1 MMFRFLTEYAHAR
14 APRLLRAGGDNSPSG
29 GDDRGNKMPFG
40 DGDPGG
46 PDGSPRSNL
55 IYLIV
60 GAVLIGYVIFTML
73 NQGAPQGQA
82 TEIPTSQLIA
92 AIKEN
97 RVDELTYTVMVGE
110 VEGTYWP
117 DAESRGDESKLERFV
132 SNYVGTDSL
141 DELMAAHPSITYR
154 IDTSDPNMWSNILIQ
169 VVPTILL
176 VVLMFYFMRQMMGA
190 NNKAMQFGKT
200 NAKTNE
206 ATRPKVKFKDVAGID
221 SEKQELME
229 IVDFL
234 KDGKKFR
241 DVGAR
246 VPRGIL
252 LSGEPGTGKTLL
264 ARAIAGEANVPFFAA
279 SGSDFS
285 GIIVGLGVAKIKEI
299 FEMAKRNAPCILFI
313 DEIDAIGQRRSTH
326 SYNDQ
331 DREQTLNQLL
341 IEMDGFSNDTG
352 IIVIGATNRADMLDP
367 ALLRPG
373 RFDRQVY
380 IELPDLSG
388 RREILDLYAKKL
400 KVGSDVNLQ
409 DLARGTT
416 GFSGADLENLLNE
429 AALHAVRNGRAEI
442 AQPDVEEARDK
453 ILMGPRK
460 VRKMRPE
467 DIKLTA
473 YHEAGHAFVSI
484 MYADITDPIHK
495 ATIIPRGRALG
506 MVQHLPID
514 DKVSMTIAEVRA
526 NLAIALAGR
535 AAEEIFFGADKIT
548 TGAESDIAM
557 ATRLARYSITTAGL
571 SPKLGLAA
579 INQVN
584 SFGTRSALENASEKT
599 AELVD
604 AEVRAWLDS
613 AHADAT
619 KLLSKNKETVRKLAE
634 ELLARETLTGDEIKE
649 IVSGKKSKKTAKAT
663 TKKTQKN
670 ATK

>member
-1 MMFRFLTEYAHAR
+1 
-14 APRLLRAGGDNSPSG
+14 
-29 GDDRGNKMPFG
+29 
-40 DGDPGG
+40 
-46 PDGSPRSNL
+46 
-55 IYLIV
+55 
-60 GAVLIGYVIFTML
+60 
-73 NQGAPQGQA
+73 
-82 TEIPTSQLIA
+82 
-92 AIKEN
+92 
-97 RVDELTYTVMVGE
+97 
-110 VEGTYWP
+110 
-117 DAESRGDESKLERFV
+117 
-132 SNYVGTDSL
+132 
-141 DELMAAHPSITYR
+141 
-154 IDTSDPNMWSNILIQ
+154 
-169 VVPTILL
+169 
-176 VVLMFYFMRQMMGA
+176 
-190 NNKAMQFGKT
+190 
-200 NAKTNE
+200 
-206 ATRPKVKFKDVAGID
+206 
-221 SEKQELME
+221 ME

-649 IVSGKKSKKTAKAT
+649 IVSGKKSKKTAKTT

>member
-1 MMFRFLTEYAHAR
+1 MENQNLKNQKKSNNFFRRGGDSGSLFLIIFALLFAFMIGRSFVGGGNAPQLLGGTSNEVKPIELTFSDVLRR
-14 APRLLRAGGDNSPSG
+14 APEIKTMEIRGSDAAGTLT
-29 GDDRGNKMPFG
+29 
-40 DGDPGG
+40 DGTP
-46 PDGSPRSNL
+46 
-55 IYLIV
+55 Y
-60 GAVLIGYVIFTML
+60 T
-73 NQGAPQGQA
+73 A
-82 TEIPTSQLIA
+82 T
-92 AIKEN
+92 
-97 RVDELTYTVMVGE
+97 
-110 VEGTYWP
+110 
-117 DAESRGDESKLERFV
+117 
-132 SNYVGTDSL
+132 
-141 DELMAAHPSITYR
+141 ITYDPELLSQIAENGATIS
-154 IDTSDPNMWSNILIQ
+154 IDTSKTWVDYLGTWVPILMGLFFIWW
-169 VVPTILL
+169 I
-176 VVLMFYFMRQMMGA
+176 FRGFKMGA
-190 NNKAMQFGKT
+190 GGLSRSLAQQKPTKITTGKT
-200 NAKTNE
+200 KT
-206 ATRPKVKFKDVAGID
+206 TFKDVAGID

-299 FEMAKRNAPCILFI
+299 FDMAKRNAPCILFI

-341 IEMDGFSNDTG
+341 IEMDGFANDTG

-388 RREILDLYAKKL
+388 RREILDLYAKKV
-400 KVGSDVNLQ
+400 KVSSDVNLQ

-429 AALHAVRNGRAEI
+429 AALHAVRNGRKEI
-442 AQPDVEEARDK
+442 SQIDVEEARDK

-473 YHEAGHAFVSI
+473 YHEAGHAFVSM
-484 MYADITDPIHK
+484 MYSDITDPIHK

-526 NLAIALAGR
+526 NLAIDLAGR
-535 AAEEIFFGADKIT
+535 SAEEVFFGSDKIT

-557 ATRLARYSITTAGL
+557 ATRLARYSITTAGM
-571 SPKLGLAA
+571 SKKIGLAA

-584 SFGTRSALENASEKT
+584 SLGTRSALENASEKT
-599 AELVD
+599 AEMVD
-604 AEVRAWLDS
+604 DEVRAWLDS

-619 KLLSKNKETVRKLAE
+619 RMLSKNKETVRKLAE
-634 ELLARETLTGDEIKE
+634 ELLAKETLTGDEIKE
-649 IVSGKKSKKTAKAT
+649 IVFGKKSAKKTS
-663 TKKTQKN
+663 TKKTVKDSKN
-670 ATK
+670 DKDGGK

>member
-1 MMFRFLTEYAHAR
+1 MENQNLKNQKKKTNFFR
-14 APRLLRAGGDNSPSG
+14 GGDNGNMFLIVFALLFVFMIGRAFVG
-29 GDDRGNKMPFG
+29 GGVAPQMFNGGQQVQQPVELTFSDVLRRAPEIDNMKIRGNDATGTLK
-40 DGDPGG
+40 DGTP
-46 PDGSPRSNL
+46 
-55 IYLIV
+55 Y
-60 GAVLIGYVIFTML
+60 T
-73 NQGAPQGQA
+73 A
-82 TEIPTSQLIA
+82 T
-92 AIKEN
+92 
-97 RVDELTYTVMVGE
+97 
-110 VEGTYWP
+110 
-117 DAESRGDESKLERFV
+117 
-132 SNYVGTDSL
+132 
-141 DELMAAHPSITYR
+141 ITYDPELLSQIAENGATIS
-154 IDTSDPNMWSNILIQ
+154 IDTSKSWVDYLGTWVPILMGLFFIWW
-169 VVPTILL
+169 I
-176 VVLMFYFMRQMMGA
+176 FRGFKMGA
-190 NNKAMQFGKT
+190 GGLSRSLAQQNPTKITTGKT
-200 NAKTNE
+200 KT
-206 ATRPKVKFKDVAGID
+206 TFKDVAGID

-299 FEMAKRNAPCILFI
+299 FDMAKRNAPCILFI

-341 IEMDGFSNDTG
+341 IEMDGFANDTG

-388 RREILDLYAKKL
+388 RREILDLYAKKV
-400 KVGSDVNLQ
+400 KVSDDVNLQ

-429 AALHAVRNGRAEI
+429 AALHAVRNGRKEI
-442 AQPDVEEARDK
+442 SQVDVEEARDK

-460 VRKMRPE
+460 IRKMRPE

-526 NLAIALAGR
+526 NLAISLAGR
-535 AAEEIFFGADKIT
+535 SAEEVFFGADKIT

-599 AELVD
+599 AQMVD
-604 AEVRAWLDS
+604 EEVRAWLDA

-634 ELLARETLTGDEIKE
+634 ELLARETLTGEEIKQ
-649 IVSGKKSKKTAKAT
+649 IVLGNKSVKKATAKKV
-663 TKKTQKN
+663 KKDAGK
-670 ATK
+670 

>member
-1 MMFRFLTEYAHAR
+1 MENKNQQKTKNQKNKFFRRGDGGNVFLIIFAALFVAMIAR
-14 APRLLRAGGDNSPSG
+14 AFFVGAAAPQFMPNGAPAPQPIELSFSDVLRRSNEIQTMEI
-29 GDDRGNKMPFG
+29 RGNDATG
-40 DGDPGG
+40 VLNDGTP
-46 PDGSPRSNL
+46 
-55 IYLIV
+55 Y
-60 GAVLIGYVIFTML
+60 T
-73 NQGAPQGQA
+73 A
-82 TEIPTSQLIA
+82 T
-92 AIKEN
+92 
-97 RVDELTYTVMVGE
+97 
-110 VEGTYWP
+110 
-117 DAESRGDESKLERFV
+117 
-132 SNYVGTDSL
+132 
-141 DELMAAHPSITYR
+141 ITYDPELLGKIADGGATIS
-154 IDTSDPNMWSNILIQ
+154 IDTSKTWVDYLGTWVPILMGLFFIWWIFRGFKGAAGGIGRSLTQ
-169 VVPTILL
+169 QNPTKITT
-176 VVLMFYFMRQMMGA
+176 
-190 NNKAMQFGKT
+190 GKP
-200 NAKTNE
+200 KT
-206 ATRPKVKFKDVAGID
+206 TFKDVAGID

-234 KDGKKFR
+234 KNKEKFQAL
-241 DVGAR
+241 GAR

-299 FEMAKRNAPCILFI
+299 FDMAKRNAPCILFI

-380 IELPDLSG
+380 IELPDLAG
-388 RREILDLYAKKL
+388 RREILDLYAT
-400 KVGSDVNLQ
+400 KVKIASDVNLQ

-429 AALHAVRNGRAEI
+429 AALLAVRNNRTEI
-442 AQPDVEEARDK
+442 APADIEEARDK

-473 YHEAGHAFVSI
+473 YHEAGHAFVSV
-484 MYADITDPIHK
+484 MYSDITDPIHK

-535 AAEEIFFGADKIT
+535 SAEEVFFGTDKIT

-571 SPKLGLAA
+571 SEKVGLAA

-584 SFGTRSALENASEKT
+584 NFGNRTALENASEKT

-604 AEVRAWLDS
+604 AEVRAWLDA

-619 KLLSKNKETVRKLAE
+619 RWLSKNKETVRKLAE

-649 IVSGKKSKKTAKAT
+649 IISGQSQKKTAKKSKTPGT
-663 TKKTQKN
+663 TRKN
-670 ATK
+670 AKSK

>member
-1 MMFRFLTEYAHAR
+1 MEKQNQQLKSNRNSKKFRIN
-14 APRLLRAGGDNSPSG
+14 AGGGNLFLIIFAALFVAMIVRSFIG
-29 GDDRGNKMPFG
+29 GTAPQMLVNGQPAPQPVELTFSDVLHRASEIKTMDVRGNDATG
-40 DGDPGG
+40 TLTDGTP
-46 PDGSPRSNL
+46 
-55 IYLIV
+55 Y
-60 GAVLIGYVIFTML
+60 T
-73 NQGAPQGQA
+73 A
-82 TEIPTSQLIA
+82 T
-92 AIKEN
+92 
-97 RVDELTYTVMVGE
+97 
-110 VEGTYWP
+110 
-117 DAESRGDESKLERFV
+117 
-132 SNYVGTDSL
+132 
-141 DELMAAHPSITYR
+141 ITYDPELLSKIAENGATIS
-154 IDTSDPNMWSNILIQ
+154 IDTSKTWVDYLGTWVPILMGLFFIWWIFRGFKGAAGGLGRSLTQSN
-169 VVPTILL
+169 PTKITT
-176 VVLMFYFMRQMMGA
+176 
-190 NNKAMQFGKT
+190 GKT
-200 NAKTNE
+200 KT
-206 ATRPKVKFKDVAGID
+206 TFKDVAGID

-299 FEMAKRNAPCILFI
+299 FELAKRNAPCILFI

-341 IEMDGFSNDTG
+341 IEMDGFANDTG

-380 IELPDLSG
+380 IELPDLAG
-388 RREILDLYAKKL
+388 RREILNLYAKKV
-400 KVGSDVNLQ
+400 KVGPDVNLQ

-429 AALHAVRNGRAEI
+429 AALHAVRNGRNEI
-442 AQPDVEEARDK
+442 ATVDVEEARDK

-514 DKVSMTIAEVRA
+514 DKVSMTVAEVRA

-535 AAEEIFFGADKIT
+535 SAEEVFFGPDKIT

-557 ATRLARYSITTAGL
+557 ATHLARYSITTAGL
-571 SPKLGLAA
+571 SKKIGLAA
-579 INQVN
+579 IKQVN
-584 SFGTRSALENASEKT
+584 TLGARSALENASEKT
-599 AELVD
+599 AEMVD
-604 AEVRAWLDS
+604 DEVKAWLDA

-619 KLLSKNKETVRKLAE
+619 KLLSKNKEKVRKLAE

-649 IVSGKKSKKTAKAT
+649 IISGKT
-663 TKKTQKN
+663 TKQKIN
-670 ATK
+670 KKAKKDAGK